1 PVTWRCLHRH
11 AAAQRAQVTL
21 DETQSQSRAA
31 GRRNH
36 TLSAIER
43 FEDMRQIL
51 RRDSR
56 PAVSNSDL
64 HFPALPGLRGTGGY
78 TQPLASRCVLQRI
91 VKQILQ
97 GTFQRGTISEH
108 QRQIF
113 CKVLLDL
120 PAIFRER
127 HSVLGQRAFGYLS
140 HVGRLWVINS
150 TTRLYTRK
158 AKDSLDLIDQPSRFT
173 LNHVTVL
180 LHPPRILDRALR

>member
-1 PVTWRCLHRH
+1 
-11 AAAQRAQVTL
+11 
-21 DETQSQSRAA
+21 
-31 GRRNH
+31 
-36 TLSAIER
+36 
-43 FEDMRQIL
+43 MRQIL
-51 RRDSR
+51 RRDSG

-64 HFPALPGLRGTGGY
+64 HFPALRVLRDTRAY

-91 VKQILQ
+91 LKQILQ

-120 PAIFRER
+120 PAIFCER
-127 HSVLGQRAFGYLS
+127 HGVLGQRAFGYLS

-150 TTRLYTRK
+150 TTRLNTRK
-158 AKDSLDLIDQPSRFT
+158 AKHSLDLIDQPARFT

-180 LHPPRILDRALR
+180 LHPARVLDRALR